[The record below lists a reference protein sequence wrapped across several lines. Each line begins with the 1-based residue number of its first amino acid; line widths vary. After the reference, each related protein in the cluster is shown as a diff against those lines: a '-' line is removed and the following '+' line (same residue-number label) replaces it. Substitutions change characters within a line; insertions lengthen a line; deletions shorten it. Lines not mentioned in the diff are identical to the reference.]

1 MDDTPS
7 IKLYKYYSFI
17 GCDIDKDYN
26 IDALKKGYWY
36 FGTPEYRNDPFD
48 CCSEIYKSIIGRDL
62 NGQEEDWIKKFGA
75 CCFTKSPINLHLWA
89 LYADSHKG
97 FVLEFE
103 FTEDDYI
110 NMTAR
115 RRINLPIF
123 DMTYSEGIPTKDE
136 IDFEELQSKRYFA
149 SELNG
154 MSHERLIVEQRD
166 LLWYLAHSLKQ
177 KSVWEA
183 EAEVRMLLGVI
194 RPYNDIPGTFETQVD
209 GDKIKG
215 YKVFYPKHC
224 LKKCIAGL
232 SISDENLEAIKSVTT
247 QLGIPLTRM
256 VKGKPFS
263 LIEQPI

>member
-1 MDDTPS
+1 MDDRS
-7 IKLYKYYSFI
+7 CIKLYKYYTFI

-26 IDALKKGYWY
+26 IDALKNGYWY

-48 CCSEIYKSIIGRDL
+48 CCSEIYKSIIGRGL
-62 NGQEEDWIKKFGA
+62 NEQEEDWLKKFGA
-75 CCFTKSPINLHLWA
+75 CCFTKSQTNLHLWS

-110 NMTAR
+110 NMTTHR
-115 RRINLPIF
+115 SLNLPIF

-136 IDFEELQSKRYFA
+136 VNFEELQSKRYFA
-149 SELNG
+149 VELAG
-154 MSHERLIVEQRD
+154 MSPDRRFIEQRE

-177 KSVWEA
+177 KSVWET
-183 EAEVRMLLGVI
+183 EDEVRMLLGTM
-194 RPYNDIPGTFETQVD
+194 RPDKDIPGTFETKID

-232 SISDENLEAIKSVTT
+232 SISDEHLEAIKSVTK
-247 QLGIPLTRM
+247 QLKIPLTRM
-256 VKGKPFS
+256 VKGNPFN
-263 LIEQPI
+263 LIEQTI